1 MLQSYYP
8 IIFIYIYTYLF
19 INLFIHLFIH
29 SFIYLFI
36 IIIIINMYHLYPNS
50 RRISRYP
57 IRPPSPCRRR
67 HGASDNFR
75 GDSCDGSIVAK
86 HRSPAQLCAA
96 WEAGPRG
103 LFRHGDHGEAVKT
116 AWRNVQKLEKV
127 MLNHLE
133 YNEFNPISRGYLQ
146 IHSFVMGVGGRW
158 VQKSWTISMEQRKIT
173 PKKCINKLQQLRWSF
188 LAPLN
193 WRCKE
198 ETGKED
204 PSENGSRL
212 RTSPPGTL

>member
-1 MLQSYYP
+1 
-8 IIFIYIYTYLF
+8 
-19 INLFIHLFIH
+19 
-29 SFIYLFI
+29 
-36 IIIIINMYHLYPNS
+36 MYHLYPNS
-50 RRISRYP
+50 RRISLSSP
-57 IRPPSPCRRR
+57 SLAHHPPVVVATVPATTSEATAATVASLQNI
-67 HGASDNFR
+67 GALHS
-75 GDSCDGSIVAK
+75 S
-86 HRSPAQLCAA
+86 AQP
-96 WEAGPRG
+96 GRRG

-116 AWRNVQKLEKV
+116 AWRNFQKLEKV
-127 MLNHLE
+127 MLNHLG

>member
-1 MLQSYYP
+1 
-8 IIFIYIYTYLF
+8 
-19 INLFIHLFIH
+19 
-29 SFIYLFI
+29 
-36 IIIIINMYHLYPNS
+36 MYHLYPNS

-173 PKKCINKLQQLRWSF
+173 PKNASTNFNNWDEGFWRLSIGDARRKQERRILQKMDQGCGLHHQEHYSKMDQQRFTLNSHLDLSKNGHF
-188 LAPLN
+188 L
-193 WRCKE
+193 K
-198 ETGKED
+198 
-204 PSENGSRL
+204 
-212 RTSPPGTL
+212 